1 MNFEK
6 TYTLKDL
13 FEGFQVTIKGEKD
26 GVKGL
31 NEIHRVRE
39 GDLSFVD
46 HPKYYDKSLQSA
58 ASFILI
64 DKDVDIPENKT
75 IIICEEPFI
84 VFNAIAEKY
93 TKNDLIKQ
101 EARQGLDPSIIVEPG
116 AIIHPEAEIGAGSFI
131 HANAVI
137 GPKVRL
143 GKNVIVHYNACIG
156 TDAFYFHKKEGK
168 MTKWHTVGSVVIGD
182 DVEIGAACT
191 ISRGVSSPTII
202 GGGTKLDAQ
211 VHIGHG
217 VIIGE
222 DCTIAAQAGISG
234 KTIIGDKVVIYG
246 QAGIAQNLHIGD
258 GAIIAAKAGVAKDL
272 EGGQTYFGVP
282 ARDMKTFYRE
292 FVSLKNLPD
301 LIQTWRKK

>member
-1 MNFEK
+1 MDFEK
-6 TYTLKDL
+6 VYSLKDL
-13 FEGFQVTIKGEKD
+13 FSGFQVQIKGNAD

-46 HPKYYDKSLQSA
+46 HPKYYDKALSSA
-58 ASFILI
+58 ATFILI
-64 DKDVDIPENKT
+64 NKEVEVPEGKSL
-75 IIICEEPFI
+75 IICESPFTL
-84 VFNAIAEKY
+84 FNSIAEKY
-93 TKNDLIKQ
+93 IKEDLISS
-101 EARQGLDPSIIVEPG
+101 ENLSPSYDQVTIEPG
-116 AIIHPEAEIGAGSFI
+116 AIIHPGAEIGPGCVI

-143 GKNVIVHYNACIG
+143 GNNVIVHYNASVG
-156 TDAFYFHKKEGK
+156 TDAFYYHKKEGR

-191 ISRGVSSPTII
+191 IARGVSSPTII
-202 GGGTKLDAQ
+202 GRGTKLDAQ
-211 VHIGHG
+211 VHVGHG

-234 KTIIGDKVVIYG
+234 KTIIGDRVVIYG
-246 QAGIAQNLHIGD
+246 QAGIAQNLKIGD
-258 GAIIAAKAGVAKDL
+258 GATIAAKSGVAKDL
-272 EGGQTYFGVP
+272 EGGQTYFGIP
-282 ARDMKTFYRE
+282 ARDMKSFYRE

-301 LIQTWRKK
+301 LVKAWQKK